1 MASLGSPTPR
11 AALVCLVC
19 RSRSPQ
25 ALANTLWALATLHY
39 TPSEA
44 WMTSYDAQLA
54 AHLPSFTPAHVA
66 MTLWAMS
73 SLGWLPQQ
81 PLWQQLQERAE
92 LHSASYCLRSQ
103 RMLSRAVRV
112 LEKVDGE
119 ASLTDDDD
127 DE

>member
-1 MASLGSPTPR
+1 MAHLTLLPACFSP
-11 AALVCLVC
+11 L
-19 RSRSPQ
+19 Q

-39 TPSEA
+39 TPHED
-44 WMTSYDAQLA
+44 WMTAFDAQLQQ
-54 AHLPSFTPAHVA
+54 HVSSCTPAHIA

-73 SLGWLPQQ
+73 SLQWLPQQ

-112 LEKVDGE
+112 LEKVE
-119 ASLTDDDD
+119 AE